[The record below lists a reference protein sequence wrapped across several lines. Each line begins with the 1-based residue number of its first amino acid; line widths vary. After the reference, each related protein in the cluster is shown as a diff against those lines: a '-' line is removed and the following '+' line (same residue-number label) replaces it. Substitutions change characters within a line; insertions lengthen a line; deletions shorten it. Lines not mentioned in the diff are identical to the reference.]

1 MNSLW
6 LASTPQIHDLLDAN
20 GDRHAEAGH
29 SVEDVAADPCLGLL
43 IGQSPGGKT
52 PADDGL
58 VSVHRGFTEAPP
70 GISGAALPSKAPM
83 LFDRSKM
90 LIAQRRP
97 GLARNRGRS
106 RRNDHGRRGMALHH
120 RIVNRL
126 AVIGSIGGPRTT
138 TAVDLVQQIP
148 WDPDAAHIIRQHFS
162 R

>member
-20 GDRHAEAGH
+20 GDRHAEADH
-29 SVEDVAADPCLGLL
+29 SVEDVAADPCLSLL
-43 IGQSPGGKT
+43 SGQSPGVKT
-52 PADDGL
+52 LADDGL
-58 VSVHRGFTEAPP
+58 VSVHRGFNEAPP

-90 LIAQRRP
+90 LISLRRP

-126 AVIGSIGGPRTT
+126 AVIGSIGGHRAAR
-138 TAVDLVQQIP
+138 AVDLVKQSGGRREVAAIIP
-148 WDPDAAHIIRQHFS
+148 
-162 R
+162 